1 MKTETQIAKEKIFD
15 WSSNSDSGKI
25 NKHIRITL
33 KFGCQEHKQSCQR
46 FLEFLEGLIRF
57 SVDRKEKWKE
67 RVLNIDAENQ
77 IKEEITDLE
86 NAIKS
91 YDNAGI

>member
-1 MKTETQIAKEKIFD
+1 MKSETQIAKENIKKYNECD
-15 WSSNSDSGKI
+15 CDVCEE
-25 NKHIRITL
+25 IR
-33 KFGCQEHKQSCQR
+33 QEHKQSCQR

-67 RVLNIDAENQ
+67 RVWNIDAENQ
-77 IKEEITDLE
+77 IKEEITDLN

-91 YDNAGI
+91 YDNARI